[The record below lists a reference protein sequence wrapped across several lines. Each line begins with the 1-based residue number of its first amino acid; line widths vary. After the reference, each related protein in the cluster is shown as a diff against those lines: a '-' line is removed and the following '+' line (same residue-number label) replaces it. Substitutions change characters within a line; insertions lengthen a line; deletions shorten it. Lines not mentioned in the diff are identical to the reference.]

1 MEFDKINYTKLRLKS
16 TDKVSKSII
25 RQQIQQNNNQQVN
38 ISTKQVK
45 QSVKVLSRQ
54 NNRDSYSVENNL

>member
-25 RQQIQQNNNQQVN
+25 RQQIERNNNSQVS

-45 QSVKVLSRQ
+45 QSVKVLSRR
-54 NNRDSYSVENNL
+54 NNRDKHLFENNL

>member
-1 MEFDKINYTKLRLKS
+1 MEFDKINYSKLRLKS

-25 RQQIQQNNNQQVN
+25 RQQIQKNNNSQVS

-45 QSVKVLSRQ
+45 QSVKVLSRR
-54 NNRDSYSVENNL
+54 NSGDSYSVENNL